1 MKKKINRQLM
11 GIAAVAILATLFL
24 TLVVFYNLFRT
35 QVIDDLKTYVH
46 IIENADGANEDS
58 IEAYNARGD
67 GLRITL
73 IKSDGTVIYDTE
85 VADVSRMA
93 NHADRK
99 EVREALEHGEGSDV
113 RKSAT
118 LEKSTYY
125 YTVRLSDGNVLRV
138 AKEASSIVS
147 VFFSIMPVLMMIL
160 SILFIMSIFMSRWLT
175 RSLINPIEK
184 MADHLDEENA
194 RCPYEELVPF
204 VDTINRQHADIMKNA
219 RMRQEFT
226 ANVSHELKTPLTS
239 ISGYAE
245 LIENDMAGDNVQRF
259 AYEIHRNAA
268 RLLTLINDI
277 IRLSQLDSPELDEP
291 MEPLDL
297 YPVAQTCV
305 EMLQM
310 SAEEHGVSLTLAG
323 EPGMVYGNRK
333 MLDELL
339 YNLTDNAIRYNRRD
353 GSVAVYVE
361 NATDSV
367 SGQPAVRLTVRDTGI
382 GIPRESQERIFE
394 RFYRVD
400 KSRSKQTGGT
410 GLGLAIVKHIVA
422 HHDAHLTLK
431 SEVGRGTTII
441 VDFPPVT
448 LAESGSTA
456 VRTQG

>member
-1 MKKKINRQLM
+1 
-11 GIAAVAILATLFL
+11 
-24 TLVVFYNLFRT
+24 
-35 QVIDDLKTYVH
+35 
-46 IIENADGANEDS
+46 
-58 IEAYNARGD
+58 
-67 GLRITL
+67 
-73 IKSDGTVIYDTE
+73 
-85 VADVSRMA
+85 
-93 NHADRK
+93 
-99 EVREALEHGEGSDV
+99 
-113 RKSAT
+113 
-118 LEKSTYY
+118 
-125 YTVRLSDGNVLRV
+125 
-138 AKEASSIVS
+138 
-147 VFFSIMPVLMMIL
+147 
-160 SILFIMSIFMSRWLT
+160 MSRWLT

-194 RCPYEELVPF
+194 KCPYEELVPF
-204 VDTINRQHADIMKNA
+204 VDTINTQHADIMKNA

-310 SAEEHGVSLTLAG
+310 SAEEHGVCLTLAG
-323 EPGMVYGNRK
+323 ERGIVYGNRK

-353 GSVAVYVE
+353 GSVTVYVE
-361 NATDSV
+361 NATDCV

-431 SEVGRGTTII
+431 SEVGKGTTII
-441 VDFPPVT
+441 VSFPPAS

-456 VRTQG
+456 VETQV